1 MEFVSRV
8 YRVDGGVQPH
18 ALPVP
23 DNFAETLWADGVKRL
38 LVSVNGYEL
47 RRALQGSRE
56 LGSHIVIGL
65 QFLKEMGVK
74 EGDEV
79 AVRLRPDS
87 NPDQIDICDELMIVL
102 EQDPDAKSRWDGLT
116 KGKQRS
122 LAYHVGGAK
131 QEGIRIK
138 RALDIA
144 MKLRTRTLHGD

>member
-1 MEFVSRV
+1 M
-8 YRVDGGVQPH
+8 QPH

-23 DNFAETLWADGVKRL
+23 GDFAEKLWDDGVKRL
-38 LVSVNGYEL
+38 IVSVNGYKL

-56 LGSHIVIGL
+56 LGSHIVVGL
-65 QFLKEMGVK
+65 QLLKKMGVE

-79 AVRLRPDS
+79 TVSLQPDS

-102 EQDPDAKSRWDGLT
+102 EQDSDAKSRWDGLT

-122 LAYHVGGAK
+122 LAYHVGEAK
-131 QEGIRIK
+131 QEGTRIK
-138 RALDIA
+138 RALDVA